1 MQREKE
7 EEKSSC
13 VGEKKK
19 TRKRGARNEG
29 NGLLRQK
36 EGMKFWGAKMK
47 KQSEREKRE
56 GERLLN
62 FSQGIFCSEGTVQI
76 LMQESSVGIGKTVE
90 ISMYFCGSTQVSVQK
105 KNSCLRKIN

>member
-36 EGMKFWGAKMK
+36 EGMKFLGAKMK

-62 FSQGIFCSEGTVQI
+62 FSQGIFFALKEQ
-76 LMQESSVGIGKTVE
+76 
-90 ISMYFCGSTQVSVQK
+90 
-105 KNSCLRKIN
+105 